1 MNKRVTALLTTL
13 ASLPLV
19 AVTAI
24 GTATPASAAPG
35 ANCGAYPPGQAYG
48 MRINPGYAKVHPGTI
63 VRLSARVY
71 RGGENCSGRAVGFYR
86 RYAGQVLFHLDFRT
100 LTNADGLSEVRTA
113 AVRDFRF
120 FGNYNSSSNTIGAR
134 SPGGLVQVR

>member
-1 MNKRVTALLTTL
+1 MNKRMTALLTTL

-19 AVTAI
+19 AVTAV

-48 MRINPGYAKVHPGTI
+48 MRVSPGYAKVNRGAI

-71 RGGENCSGRAVGFYR
+71 RGGENCSGRSVGIYR
-86 RYAGQVLFHLDFRT
+86 RYAGQTQFHLDFR
-100 LTNADGLSEVRTA
+100 LVTNADGLAETRTA
-113 AVRDFRF
+113 VVRDFRF
-120 FGNYNSSSNTIGAR
+120 FGNYNSSASTVGAR
-134 SPGGLVQVR
+134 SAAGLVQVR